1 MPGMRKVNLRE
12 RHRHDAED
20 ELFLVVQGRFRMEF
34 RDHSVELEEGEFL
47 LVPHG
52 VEHRPVAG
60 EVVWILLFEL
70 AATLMRLL

>member
-1 MPGMRKVNLRE
+1 MRKVILRE
-12 RHRHDAED
+12 RHRPDAED

-60 EVVWILLFEL
+60 EEVWILLFEP